1 MTGTESSLVSSVS
14 KPRRTISPYD
24 LTSRD
29 NPGNLNSKPSL
40 CGPNYDEWA
49 TNIRLALKARKKSGF
64 ADGSIPQPLEDS
76 PDYEDWSANNALVVS
91 WIKLTVD
98 ENLSSLMS
106 HIDDSQEL
114 WTHIQKRFGVKNGQR
129 VQ

>member
-76 PDYEDWSANNALVVS
+76 PDYED
-91 WIKLTVD
+91 
-98 ENLSSLMS
+98 
-106 HIDDSQEL
+106 
-114 WTHIQKRFGVKNGQR
+114 
-129 VQ
+129 